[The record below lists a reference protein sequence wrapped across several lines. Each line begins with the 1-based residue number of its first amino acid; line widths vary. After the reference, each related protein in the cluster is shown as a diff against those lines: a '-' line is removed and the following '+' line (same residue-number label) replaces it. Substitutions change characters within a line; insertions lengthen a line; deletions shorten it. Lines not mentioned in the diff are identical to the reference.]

1 MGSVGNNG
9 DPDDFLSPLTCGTHH
24 FSRWCHKPFDRL
36 VLKARQI
43 VDKKTRIKLYNQA
56 QKILAEEKPITP
68 LFDKMDFD
76 VVHQSIKGY
85 TIPVLDPRR
94 YTGISIE

>member
-1 MGSVGNNG
+1 LIQKDWEKIGVKVKLLSYEHS
-9 DPDDFLSPLTCGTHH
+9 DFFRRL
-24 FSRWCHKPFDRL
+24 HKGE
-36 VLKARQI
+36 I

-56 QKILAEEKPITP
+56 QKILAEEKPVTP
-68 LFDKMDFD
+68 LFNKMDFD
-76 VVHQSIKGY
+76 VAHQSIKGY